1 MKVGSVKADDGER
14 GMAVNSGQRLDDL
27 AEELTRRLGIP
38 FRATTNGT
46 VVFRDK
52 LRVTDWAV
60 PLMFDGH
67 VSRDHD
73 ALVPMDFV
81 GHLLWPNLRS
91 TRGARGDRPWWY
103 CTLAAGVAQTLVDA
117 LRDEDERPNDET
129 NWVIGRDVLLEDA
142 FPVAGPSPRRRV
154 A

>member
-1 MKVGSVKADDGER
+1 
-14 GMAVNSGQRLDDL
+14 MAVNTQELDDL

-38 FRATTNGT
+38 FRPTTNGT
-46 VVFRDK
+46 VVFRDR

-67 VSRDHD
+67 IARNHD
-73 ALVPMDFV
+73 ALVPMDFI
-81 GHLLWPNLRS
+81 GHLLWPNLRAS
-91 TRGARGDRPWWY
+91 RSKSGERPWWY
-103 CTLAAGVAQTLVDA
+103 CTLTGPAAKALVEA
-117 LRDEDERPNDET
+117 LRDEDDRPNDEG

-142 FPVAGPSPRRRV
+142 FPMPAATKGRRV

>member
-1 MKVGSVKADDGER
+1 VPIPVGKGDDRER
-14 GMAVNSGQRLDDL
+14 GMAVDSGQRIDDL

-67 VSRDHD
+67 VARDHD

-91 TRGARGDRPWWY
+91 SRGKSGERPWWY
-103 CTLAAGVAQTLVDA
+103 CTLTATAAETLVDA
-117 LRDEDERPNDET
+117 LRDGDERPNDQG

-142 FPVAGPSPRRRV
+142 FPVPDAPRRRV